1 MTEQETINFKLS
13 CKNERIKN
21 NEKILTKYLNDP
33 EIGVLITE
41 PFKPSKTAKNG
52 LSLFSKEE
60 ENNLLNKEQP
70 KEIINFFKFLSM
82 LFNKEIKEEENKENN
97 YIKLFFKI
105 VIPENM
111 TLSKN
116 FLFLKGFECI
126 KYS

>member
-1 MTEQETINFKLS
+1 LTEQETINFKLS